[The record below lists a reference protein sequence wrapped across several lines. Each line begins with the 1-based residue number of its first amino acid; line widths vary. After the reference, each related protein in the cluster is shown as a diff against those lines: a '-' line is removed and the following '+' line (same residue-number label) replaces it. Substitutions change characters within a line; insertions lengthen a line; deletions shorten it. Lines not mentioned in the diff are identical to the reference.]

1 MKKKMKRYL
10 SLLLACGLMTLS
22 LAGCGQSNEN
32 QSSEKQTIEAQSQA
46 SSHADTT
53 ASSSETENVK
63 QPVTTE
69 PITISIMTKRHSN
82 ATNNAEDIWFFQYL
96 EYWLGEQGYD
106 VTIEVQQTT
115 EPDQQISLM
124 LGTDSLPDLVWGI
137 ELSTSNAVV
146 YGAEESMILDWTP
159 YINEETMPNLCRELE
174 SDPDALMANTC
185 LDGAVYGIPFLNT
198 RNYGSASLNYGVA
211 DRMYVN
217 TKWLEEC
224 KLEIPTNIDEFLDM
238 LRIFKSEIT
247 LESGDEVIPLLSL
260 DNFFEKY
267 LWMCLGYYGGTLA
280 KYGSSAVIKDGE
292 VTFPVYTEDY
302 RTFIEIMKTC
312 YEEGLISQDHFTM
325 DKTTMRG
332 FTKAGISGVVCDYT
346 LANVPDFINWIEI
359 PPFVIGDNDE
369 IAISLNVTYRVGS
382 LWASADTEYPEV
394 LALIADYL
402 YSPEGATFYLYGPQE
417 GEDPLGVLDGWYLN
431 EDGKVTT
438 KLVEDGTFDS
448 MELYARQYVRSWDE
462 VGKPTLASFY
472 VNELCGVDGDITEYK
487 ITDHI
492 TGEEIV
498 GLKKDEYTHDDAD
511 GHWRLVSKDAV
522 ESFLTLIKLP
532 QVYMTVEDALTV
544 SELNTVLQEH
554 VTSESAKFITG
565 IRPISEIDKFFEEL
579 KSMGMEE
586 YISLYKEAY
595 STYMDSVFK

>member
-22 LAGCGQSNEN
+22 LAGCGQSDEK
-32 QSSEKQTIEAQSQA
+32 QSTEKQTSEVQSQA
-46 SSHADTT
+46 SSQADTT

-69 PITISIMTKRHSN
+69 PITISIMTQRHSN
-82 ATNNAEDIWFFQYL
+82 ATNNAEDIWFFRYL

-137 ELSTSNAVV
+137 NLSTSNAVV

-174 SDPDALMANTC
+174 VDPNALIANTC
-185 LDGAVYGIPFLNT
+185 IDGGVYGLPYLSS
-198 RNYGSASLNYGVA
+198 RSYGGPNLSFGMA

-224 KLEIPTNIDEFLDM
+224 ELEIPTNIDEFLDM
-238 LRIFKSEIT
+238 LRTFKSEIK
-247 LESGDEVIPLLSL
+247 LESGDEVIPLLSNA
-260 DNFFEKY
+260 DFFEKY
-267 LWMCLGYYGGTLA
+267 LWVCLGYYGCDMT
-280 KYGSSAVIKDGE
+280 KYGTWQSIKDGE

-312 YEEGLISQDHFTM
+312 YEEGLISQDYFTM
-325 DKTTMRG
+325 DGTTMRG
-332 FTKAGISGVVCDYT
+332 LTKAGVSGVACDYT
-346 LANVPDFINWIEI
+346 LGNVPDFTDWVEI
-359 PPFVIGDNDE
+359 PPFVIGDNDD
-369 IAISLNVTYRVGS
+369 IAISLSTTYKVGS

-402 YSPEGATFYLYGPQE
+402 FSPEGATYYTYGPKE
-417 GEDPLGVLDGWYLN
+417 GEDPLGMLDGWYLK
-431 EDGKVTT
+431 EDGTVTT
-438 KLVEDGTFDS
+438 KLVEDGTYEG
-448 MELYARQYVRSWDE
+448 MELYARQYVRSNDY
-462 VGKPTLASFY
+462 VGKPTLASIY
-472 VNELCGVDGDITEYK
+472 AKELSGVEVDITEYK

-498 GLKKDEYTHDDAD
+498 GVKKKEYSHDDAD
-511 GHWRLVSKDAV
+511 GHWRLVSLDAV
-522 ESFLTLIKLP
+522 EPYLTQIQLP
-532 QVYMTVEDALTV
+532 TVYMTEEDSLTV
-544 SELNTVLQEH
+544 SELKIVLEEH
-554 VTSESAKFITG
+554 IISESAKFITG
-565 IRPISEIDKFFEEL
+565 IRPTSEIDTFFEEL

-595 STYMDSVFK
+595 STYMDSMFK